1 MELTAKKPDISV
13 EIGKLKLKTPIICA
27 SGTFGYADEYEDF
40 VNLQNIGAIV
50 TKGLTLQPREG
61 NPQPR
66 IKEIKNGLINTIGLE
81 NIGINAFIE
90 QKLPVLTQKN
100 INFIANIAGFSIEE
114 YCEIAR
120 ICSVND
126 IKAVELNV
134 SCPNVKTGCH
144 EFGKDEKTLYELV
157 SKVRNAYSGTL
168 IVKLSPNV
176 SEPLNLA
183 IACQNAGADA
193 ISAINTVKGAYVA
206 LNEDKKNFSII
217 RGGLSGP
224 VIKPVALEF
233 IYQIR
238 SAVKIPIIGMG
249 GISNLQDVFEY
260 FAVGSNAVQIG
271 LANYANPAI
280 GENLAIELQE
290 FLLRNNYRCL
300 NDFLRGLKNENN
312 GRV

>member
-1 MELTAKKPDISV
+1 MELTANKPDISV
-13 EIGKLKLKTPIICA
+13 KIGELQLKTPIICA

-50 TKGLTLQPREG
+50 TKGLTLHPREG

-66 IKEIKNGLINTIGLE
+66 IKEINNGLINTIGLE

-90 QKLPVLTQKN
+90 QKLPVLRQKK
-100 INFIANIAGFSIEE
+100 ITFIANIAGFSLEE
-114 YCEIAR
+114 YTEIAR
-120 ICSVND
+120 ICSING

-144 EFGKDEKTLYELV
+144 EFGKDKDVLYKLV
-157 SKVRNAYSGTL
+157 SDVRNVFNGTL

-176 SEPLNLA
+176 SEPKEIAL
-183 IACQNAGADA
+183 ACQNAGADA
-193 ISAINTVKGAYVA
+193 VSAINTVRSAFVS
-206 LNEDKKNFSII
+206 LSEDKKHYSII

-233 IYQIR
+233 IHEIR

-249 GISNLQDVFEY
+249 GISSLQDVFEF
-260 FAVGSNAVQIG
+260 FAVGSSIVQIG
-271 LANYANPAI
+271 LANYTNPKI
-280 GENLAIELQE
+280 SENIAIELQE
-290 FLLRNNYRCL
+290 FLLKNKYKCL
-300 NDFLRGLKNENN
+300 NDYIRGLRNENN